1 MSPRHQTDVTPYHRS
16 MPVSVESMLRAHSYM
31 RTGRPSDAWDPDVD
45 DQTFFALLGEMIVVG
60 MHRGNDLGE
69 LTLSVTNVTV
79 MPGAE
84 GPIPAGDHVA
94 ITVSGRGDWT
104 PEQTWSREAD
114 ASEEPFV
121 TADLEAAIVAS
132 DAIYGYTQASAETGG
147 ITAMFPA
154 ATPPDD

>member
-1 MSPRHQTDVTPYHRS
+1 
-16 MPVSVESMLRAHSYM
+16 
-31 RTGRPSDAWDPDVD
+31 
-45 DQTFFALLGEMIVVG
+45 
-60 MHRGNDLGE
+60 
-69 LTLSVTNVTV
+69 V

-84 GPIPAGDHVA
+84 GPIPPGDHVA

-104 PEQTWSREAD
+104 PEQTWSREAG

-121 TADLEAAIVAS
+121 TADLEAAIVVS
-132 DAIYGYTQASAETGG
+132 DAIYGYTQASAEAGG

>member
-1 MSPRHQTDVTPYHRS
+1 MSPKHQTDVTPYHRS
-16 MPVSVESMLRAHSYM
+16 MPVSVEAMLRAHSYM
-31 RTGRPSDAWDPDVD
+31 RTGRPSDTWDPDVD

-79 MPGAE
+79 MPGAD

-94 ITVSGRGDWT
+94 ITISGRGDWT
-104 PEQTWSREAD
+104 PEQTWSRGAGP
-114 ASEEPFV
+114 SEPFV
-121 TADLEAAIVAS
+121 TPDLEVAIVAS
-132 DAIYGYTQASAETGG
+132 DAIYGYTRQASPETGG

-154 ATPPDD
+154 AAPPDD

>member
-16 MPVSVESMLRAHSYM
+16 MPVSVEAMLRAHSYM
-31 RTGRPSDAWDPDVD
+31 RTGRPSDRWDPDVD

-104 PEQTWSREAD
+104 PEQTWSREAG

-121 TADLEAAIVAS
+121 TTDLEAAIVAS
-132 DAIYGYTQASAETGG
+132 DAIYGYTQASAEAGG